1 MQKYLPIKFYQ
12 KREKN
17 DDRFTRAA
25 GGDALPSWV
34 LSGEELAARSSSLVK
49 EVDEIIEVLN
59 RRNSKE
65 YNYIPVVAAV
75 SIEDD
80 AIAKSHRESITD
92 FFGDERKHSRAIGFS
107 GENEILFRIDSLSEM
122 RLVQQKLGNVQSYA
136 KGISAITHISP
147 YAPVIDKFKVD
158 YPETIL
164 KATLLNYYDVDLNN
178 RVKDA
183 FTALCDSLSVESRES
198 FYSKDLIIYRLCGI
212 DSEEQYCALCEFPAL
227 QFIEPMPRIRIGASL
242 DNLTQEVDV
251 AIPEEDVDYPVVGIL
266 DGGISKIEHLKPWID
281 GRTTPYPEEYLD
293 KTHGT
298 FIGGIV
304 VYGDKLEGKTITGVN
319 GAKVYD
325 GIVMPDTTKETFN
338 EDDFITNI
346 RECVRKNPSIKI
358 WSLSIGYESL
368 EISDSTF
375 SQLAIALDEI
385 QQEYGIIICKAG
397 GNCDNFRVGKPVGRI
412 TVPAESL
419 LSVTVGAISNDE
431 KPSCFSRIGPGTANT
446 IKPELVSYGGD
457 YVLHSGRYLLD
468 GVKSFS
474 PDGRIYESAGTS
486 YSTPRVATILASLQ
500 NEICETFNPLLI
512 KALSVHSATYP
523 GGDTLN
529 QADRVKM
536 MGYGVPAPV
545 RDILFNAIHEITMVQ
560 SDRLAKGKYIE
571 ILEFPFPECLVN
583 EEGYY
588 YGDITV
594 TLVAAPVLNGSQGA
608 EYCQSDIEVKFG
620 TFDSINNMVA
630 TPRQKNEYGP
640 DGFSN
645 LLLPRLYHS
654 YADTNVDEDNP
665 FMRERTL
672 LNYGKKYQP
681 VKKWHVNLEEV
692 TPANKNKCLLAPK
705 KWCLRL
711 TGLYRD
717 FTSTRAALDDVE
729 LHQDFT
735 LVITIKDPKGEKPV
749 YDEVTQLLDTRNFIH
764 NDIRLRDNIKERIAL

>member
-25 GGDALPSWV
+25 GGDVLPSWV
-34 LSGEELAARSSSLVK
+34 LTGEELAARSCSLVK
-49 EVDEIIEVLN
+49 DVDEIIGIFN
-59 RRNSKE
+59 RRYGRE
-65 YNYIPVVAAV
+65 YDYMPVVAAV
-75 SIEDD
+75 SVDD
-80 AIAKSHRESITD
+80 NAIAKSHRESITD
-92 FFGDERKHSRAIGFS
+92 FFGDERKHPRAIGFN
-107 GENEILFRIDSLSEM
+107 GENEILFRIDSLSETQ
-122 RLVQQKLGNVQSYA
+122 LVRQKLGNTQSYA

-147 YAPVIDKFKVD
+147 YAP
-158 YPETIL
+158 TIVEYKSEYSEIFL
-164 KATLLNYYDVDLNN
+164 KATLLNYYDAELNN
-178 RVKDA
+178 KVKNA
-183 FTALCDSLSVESRES
+183 FSELCDSLSVASRES

-212 DSEEQYCALCEFPAL
+212 DSEEQYNALCEFPAL

-242 DNLTQEVDV
+242 DNNTQEVDI
-251 AIPEEDVDYPVVGIL
+251 AYPEEDIDYPVVGIL
-266 DGGISKIEHLKPWID
+266 DGGISEIEHLKPWIV

-304 VYGDKLEGKTITGVN
+304 VYGDRLEGKTITGVN

-338 EDDFITNI
+338 EDDFIANI
-346 RECVRKNPSIKI
+346 RECVRDNPSIKI

-368 EISDSTF
+368 EVSDSSF
-375 SQLAIALDEI
+375 SQLAIALDDI
-385 QQEYGIIICKAG
+385 QQEYGVIVCKAG
-397 GNCDNFRVGKPVGRI
+397 GNCDNFRIKKPVGRI
-412 TVPAESL
+412 TIPAESI
-419 LSVTVGAISNDE
+419 LSVTVGSISNDE

-446 IKPELVSYGGD
+446 IKPELVSFGGD

-486 YSTPRVATILASLQ
+486 FSTPRVATILASLQ
-500 NEICETFNPLLI
+500 NEICEPFNPLLI
-512 KALSVHSATYP
+512 KALSVHAAAYP
-523 GGDTLN
+523 SVDIMS

-545 RDILFNAIHEITMVQ
+545 RDILFNTDHEITMVQ
-560 SDRLAKGKYIE
+560 SDRLMKGKYIE

-583 EEGYY
+583 TEGYY

-594 TLVAAPVLNGSQGA
+594 TLVAAPILNGSQGA

-620 TFDSINNMVA
+620 TFDSINNLVA

-640 DGFSN
+640 EGFSN

-654 YADTNVDEDNP
+654 YADTNTDEENP

-681 VKKWHVNLEEV
+681 VKKWHVNLAEL
-692 TPANKNKCLLAPK
+692 TPANKNNFLLAPK

-717 FTSTRAALDDVE
+717 FTSTRAAINDVD
-729 LHQDFT
+729 LYQDFT
-735 LVITIKDPKGEKPV
+735 LVITIKDPNGEKPV
-749 YDEVTQLLDTRNFIH
+749 YNDVTQLLDARNFIH
-764 NDIRLRDNIKERIAL
+764 NDIRLRENIKERISL